1 MIRYLILTL
10 LFMTNLNYGFGQQ
23 NVPSVSKDLKILSWN
38 IYMLPYLSL
47 FNGNASR
54 AEVITDQLKKSDY
67 QIVVFQEAFSSR
79 IRRILKKQL
88 ADNFP
93 FQYGPMN
100 KNYTPFRTNS
110 GLMIISKIP
119 LQIIDQIEFGNLKGF
134 DAVARKGAVLL
145 EGEYS
150 GSKFQLITTHLQA
163 DDNENNIRATQCIE
177 IKRKLLDP
185 YFDHNKPQLIC
196 GDFNVDMSD
205 TANYHFMLHT
215 LEADNGNMV
224 GDVHVTYDEVNNNL
238 ARNKNNKLKVLDYVL
253 TRNTHLINK
262 IDRRVEKFL
271 TTVKGKKTNLSDH
284 YALEFV
290 VNIKNTSVN
299 ENTLWAFTH

>member
-1 MIRYLILTL
+1 MIRYLVLIV
-10 LFMTNLNYGFGQQ
+10 LFMTNLNCGFGQSIA
-23 NVPSVSKDLKILSWN
+23 PTVSKDLKILSWN

-54 AEVITDQLKKSDY
+54 AEVISDQLKKSDY
-67 QIVVFQEAFSSR
+67 QIVVFQEAFSTR

-88 ADNFP
+88 ADKFP

-119 LQIIDQIEFGNLKGF
+119 LEIIDQIEFNNLRGF

-145 EGEYS
+145 EGEYN

-163 DDNENNIRATQCIE
+163 DNESSIRATQCLE
-177 IKRKLLDP
+177 IKRKLLDL

-196 GDFNVDMSD
+196 GDFNVDMND

-215 LEADNGNMV
+215 LEAENGNML

-238 ARNKNNKLKVLDYVL
+238 ARNKNRELKVLDYAL

-290 VNIKNTSVN
+290 VNLKTTAVIDNTM
-299 ENTLWAFTH
+299 WAFTH